1 MTSKISSAHPVR
13 TSRNAG
19 FTLAE
24 LLLASVLGAML
35 LTALGVATFGFT
47 QNLEYH
53 EQKAGVGS
61 DSDPILRR
69 ITRDVRE
76 AWWIDLESPSHIE
89 ISDPDG
95 AITKYYLSGSDLKI
109 ERPNGDTGVLI
120 DDVESLD
127 ISASFADR
135 NRDGALVDYDT
146 VWYSQVATSGAPV
159 TLKTELY
166 EEIGVGFV
174 APADQGDI
182 PGFTSGT
189 EQVASV
195 ATSIVQLP
203 IAWIPGSGP
212 HQFELSVFESRGPGS
227 AKPTGN
233 ALAVVSLP
241 GASLPQAVAI
251 DEDAGIYEV
260 PTTMVPFSVGASLE
274 PGVGY
279 VFQLDPQ
286 GDSEIVV
293 QADPIFPDPSNDD
306 VAVGDYYTGT
316 WTEQPLLV
324 PVTITGPFSLT
335 STSTVPAITRL
346 TFDLTISGA
355 ATQTR
360 SAAIL
365 SQVITGDP
373 WLGTVPGEP
382 SP

>member
-1 MTSKISSAHPVR
+1 MTTRISSSHPVR
-13 TSRNAG
+13 ISRNAG

-47 QNLEYH
+47 SNLEYH
-53 EQKAGVGS
+53 EQKAGIDN

-76 AWWIDLESPSHIE
+76 AWWIGLENDSHIE
-89 ISDPDG
+89 IADPDG
-95 AITKYYLSGSDLKI
+95 AITEYYLTGDELFIK
-109 ERPNGDTGVLI
+109 RPNGDTGVLI
-120 DDVESLD
+120 DGVADLE
-127 ISASFADR
+127 ISATFADR
-135 NRDGALVDYDT
+135 NREGSTVDYDT
-146 VWYSQVATSGAPV
+146 IWYNQVATSGAPIA
-159 TLKTELY
+159 LKTGY
-166 EEIGVGFV
+166 HEEVSIAFV
-174 APADQGDI
+174 APANQGDI
-182 PGFTSGT
+182 PGFTADA

-195 ATSIVQLP
+195 STSIVQLP
-203 IAWIPGSGP
+203 IAWIPGGGA

-233 ALAVVSLP
+233 ALATVSLP

-251 DEDAGIYEV
+251 DEDAGIYEI
-260 PTTMVPFSVGASLE
+260 PTTVVPFSIPVSLI

-279 VFQLDPQ
+279 MLQLDPQ

-293 QADPIFPDPSNDD
+293 QADPVFPDPDIDD
-306 VAVGDYYTGT
+306 VALGDFYSGA
-316 WTEQPLLV
+316 WAVQPMIV
-324 PVTITGPFSLT
+324 PLTITGPFSLT
-335 STSTVPAITRL
+335 STSTQPVITRL
-346 TFDLTISGA
+346 TFDLTLDGNP
-355 ATQTR
+355 TQTR

-373 WLGTVPGEP
+373 WLGTVPGEA